1 MTPFDGLAVLRCHRL
16 AIGWTRA
23 PSTLVQWHSTT
34 NQRGIR
40 FSAHLVFDPP
50 VREFFTKASQCL
62 VVAEPL
68 RPASW
73 GQ

>member
-1 MTPFDGLAVLRCHRL
+1 MAAGDTNVGTTPCS
-16 AIGWTRA
+16 RA
-23 PSTLVQWHSTT
+23 KP

-50 VREFFTKASQCL
+50 VREFFTKASQFL

-68 RPASW
+68 RPAS
-73 GQ
+73 GRSVNYCCLTLQ